1 VHENRESTAR
11 QYDLK
16 RQAQVLGWAADQIVV
31 IDEDLGL
38 SGATA
43 NNRNGFQRLVAEVGL
58 GRVGVVMGLEVSRL
72 ARSSTDWHRLLEI
85 CALADTLILDED
97 GIYDPSHFND
107 RLLLGLKGTMSEAEL
122 HLLRARLL
130 GGQLNKARRG
140 ELWMKPPI
148 GFVHDSSGHVVFDPD
163 QQVQRGVRLLFET
176 FRQTGSA
183 LRVVHHFKTE
193 GILWL
198 RRITS
203 GVRAGELLFGPLDH
217 SRVLGILHNPRY
229 TGAFVYGRTRQR
241 KVILGG
247 QLRYRRLKR
256 EEWSVFLPNMHP
268 GYISWEEF
276 ESNQAKLLANANG
289 YGEDRRKS
297 PAREGAALL
306 QGLVLCGVC
315 GLRMTVRYHTVHG
328 HPIPDYV
335 CQRRGIQTAEPVC
348 QRLPGAQ
355 IDHAV
360 TELVLKAVNPASL
373 EVALEVF
380 EELRARQAEVDR
392 LRRAQVQRAREEAE
406 LAQRQYLLARPENR
420 LVVDNLERQWNEKL
434 TSLAQAEEE
443 YSRMSKSQPSTV
455 TDEDRDRVHALASD
469 LSGVWNDP
477 RTPARDRKRMLRLLI
492 EDITLVKNQK
502 IQIHLRWKA
511 GATTSIERALPL
523 SAPDLVRTP
532 ADIVEL
538 VRVLAT
544 EQTDAQIAR
553 TLNARW
559 LRTGKKQ
566 SFTRLIVRHI
576 RNAYGIPSYVQHLRG
591 HGWLTAPEVAVRMG
605 VHSSTAK
612 RFAVEGVLRAVRA
625 DDRGLVLFE
634 PAVGPLP
641 QAHPGKLPLS
651 SGLLR
656 AQRPQPPLPPRRSG
670 STPVDGPVNAHLY
683 EVLDKQ
689 PHQVVHPDETDQP
702 PRNRRNQPAIGGDQ
716 GSEQLRPDDRP
727 EQLRGREWQFP
738 ERSLGSR
745 RKQ

>member
-1 VHENRESTAR
+1 MNPSPKVTAEHLRRSACLYVRQSTLRQVHENCESTAR

-16 RQAQVLGWAADQIVV
+16 RRAQALGWTTDQIIV

-43 NNRNGFQRLVAEVGL
+43 TDRNGFQRLEAEVGL

-72 ARSSTDWHRLLEI
+72 ARNSTDWHRLLEI

-140 ELWMKPPI
+140 ELWMKPPL
-148 GFVHDSSGHVVFDPD
+148 GFVYDDSGRIVFDPD
-163 QQVQRGVRLLFET
+163 QQVQRAVRLLFET
-176 FRQTGSA
+176 FRRTGSA
-183 LRVVHHFKTE
+183 MRVVHHFKTE
-193 GILWL
+193 GVLWP
-198 RRITS
+198 RRITK
-203 GVRAGELLFGPLDH
+203 GVRAGELLFGPLEH

-241 KVILGG
+241 KVRIGG

-276 ESNQAKLLANANG
+276 EANQAKLLANANG

-297 PAREGAALL
+297 PPREGAALL
-306 QGLVLCGVC
+306 QGLVVCGVC
-315 GLRMTVRYHTVHG
+315 GLRMTVRYHVDHG

-335 CQRRGIQTAEPVC
+335 CQRHGIQTAAPVC
-348 QRLPGAQ
+348 QRLTGAQ
-355 IDHAV
+355 VDQAV
-360 TELVLKAVNPASL
+360 TELVLQAVTPASL

-392 LRRAQVQRAREEAE
+392 LRRAQVERAREEAE

-434 TSLAQAEEE
+434 MSLARTEEE
-443 YSRMSKSQPSTV
+443 YARMSKSQPSALTE
-455 TDEDRDRVHALASD
+455 EDRDRIHALASD
-469 LSGVWNDP
+469 LPRVWNDP

-492 EDITLVKNQK
+492 EDVTLVKNHK
-502 IQIHLRWKA
+502 IQIHIRWKA
-511 GATTSIERALPL
+511 GATTSLERPLPL

-532 ADIVEL
+532 AEIVEL
-538 VRVLAT
+538 IRALAT

-559 LRTGKKQ
+559 LRTGRKH

-576 RNAYGIPSYVQHLRG
+576 RSKYGISSYVQHLRNQ
-591 HGWLTAPEVAVRMG
+591 GWLTVPEMAVQMK

-612 RFAVEGVLRAVRA
+612 RFAREGVLRAVRA
-625 DDRGLVLFE
+625 DDSGLMLFE
-634 PAVGPLP
+634 PTDGLLP
-641 QAHPGKLPLS
+641 RAQPGKR
-651 SGLLR
+651 LR
-656 AQRPQPPLPPRRSG
+656 DRRRYPQLAFK
-670 STPVDGPVNAHLY
+670 TPNEVQY
-683 EVLDKQ
+683 E
-689 PHQVVHPDETDQP
+689 
-702 PRNRRNQPAIGGDQ
+702 A
-716 GSEQLRPDDRP
+716 
-727 EQLRGREWQFP
+727 
-738 ERSLGSR
+738 
-745 RKQ
+745 